1 MMILVIGMFLLV
13 LVLVSLYLYVH
24 GVFNT
29 SYLRAY
35 QCAFYIL
42 MVCFALT
49 IGIGIQHFY
58 EGYDRPATTPLS
70 LSEVPPEP

>member
-1 MMILVIGMFLLV
+1 VILIVAMFLLA
-13 LVLVSLYLYVH
+13 LVLLALYLYVS

-29 SYLRAY
+29 SYLRAF
-35 QCAFYIL
+35 QFAFYIL

-49 IGIGIQHFY
+49 IGIGSQHFY
-58 EGYDRPATTPLS
+58 EGSDCPATTPLS

>member
-1 MMILVIGMFLLV
+1 VA
-13 LVLVSLYLYVH
+13 LYLYVS

-29 SYLRAY
+29 SYLRVF
-35 QCAFYIL
+35 QVAFSIL
-42 MVCFALT
+42 LVIFALT

>member
-1 MMILVIGMFLLV
+1 MLILIATMFLLV
-13 LVLVSLYLYVH
+13 LVLLALYLYVS

-29 SYLRAY
+29 SYLRAF
-35 QCAFYIL
+35 QFAFCIL

-58 EGYDRPATTPLS
+58 EGSDSPATTPLS
-70 LSEVPPEP
+70 LNAVPPKP